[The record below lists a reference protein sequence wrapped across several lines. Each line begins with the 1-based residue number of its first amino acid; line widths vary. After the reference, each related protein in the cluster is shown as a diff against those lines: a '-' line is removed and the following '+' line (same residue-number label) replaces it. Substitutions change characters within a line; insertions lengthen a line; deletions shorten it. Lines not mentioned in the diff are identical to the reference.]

1 MTLPDGTLEPIGESE
16 DALAQPTA
24 PTPQDYGFPANPST
38 VNKQCWVRQ
47 EAFLAAY
54 GGLGTILHAARVAGI
69 HRDTVNK
76 WTSAD
81 LYSFKKRMEDAHQDY
96 VESVE
101 RTMNDRLANP
111 QGNRGSDVLLMF
123 KLKAEAPEKYR
134 EEVKVVGVDASKQM
148 MDGLRELAMKDRE
161 RAALEAPVIEGEFKE
176 VGEPREEAEKPVL
189 SPAEGPTRQGPSRP
203 VRGTETPPVKMPQP
217 PGARAGETNPSVKP
231 PAAGRL
237 KPGRY
242 QQRRE
247 KPGRPFTRR

>member
-148 MDGLRELAMKDRE
+148 MDRLRELAMKDRE
-161 RAALEAPVIEGEFKE
+161 RAALEAPAIEGQFKE
-176 VGEPREEAEKPVL
+176 VGEPFDELRTGSRVEAEKP
-189 SPAEGPTRQGPSRP
+189 TRPDPSRP
-203 VRGTETPPVKMPQP
+203 VGGTETPPVMMSQSPEAL
-217 PGARAGETNPSVKP
+217 ARETNPSVINP
-231 PAAGRL
+231 SNL
-237 KPGRY
+237 
-242 QQRRE
+242 
-247 KPGRPFTRR
+247 